1 MHEEY
6 WETRSDRTTQ
16 IELFQLWINLP
27 ARQKGDPA
35 AIRYVGEAWGAPYE
49 ERLQV
54 RHAAARASPHAPH
67 LMHLAFTPAP

>member
-27 ARQKGDPA
+27 ARQKADPA

-54 RHAAARASPHAPH
+54 RVD
-67 LMHLAFTPAP
+67 

>member
-6 WETRSDRTTQ
+6 WETRSDRTTR

-54 RHAAARASPHAPH
+54 RRAAARASPHAPR
-67 LMHLAFTPAP
+67 LTRLAFIPAP

>member
-6 WETRSDRTTQ
+6 WETRSDRTTK
-16 IELFQLWINLP
+16 IELFQL

-35 AIRYVGEAWGAPYE
+35 ATRYVGEAWGAPYE

-54 RHAAARASPHAPH
+54 RHAAASTSPHAPR
-67 LMHLAFTPAP
+67 LTRLAFITAP